1 MLYKRLLIGDKM
13 KIIVMILGLSLLFI
27 SCSSQKM
34 IEGTTI
40 KDSDENRELYDIMQ
54 KYNKYLEAKDID
66 GIMSLVSKR
75 YYDNSGTIDNADDFG
90 YSQLKDILT
99 KRFSQIK
106 EIFQT
111 IKVRKIVHSK
121 SDNKYYVTYE
131 YNAKFLMNIG
141 SNSEWHKKSDINQ
154 MVFQKEDKKFKI
166 IKGL

>member
-1 MLYKRLLIGDKM
+1 M
-13 KIIVMILGLSLLFI
+13 KIIMIILSLSILFV

-34 IEGTTI
+34 IAGTSI
-40 KDSDENRELYDIMQ
+40 KDSDENRELYNIMQ
-54 KYNKYLEAKDID
+54 KYNNALENKNID
-66 GIMSLVSKR
+66 KIMTLVSKR
-75 YYDNSGTIDNADDFG
+75 YYDNSGTIDNTDDFG

-111 IKVRKIVHSK
+111 IKVKKINYNK
-121 SDNKYYVTYE
+121 STDQYYVTYQ

-141 SNSEWHKKSDINQ
+141 NNEEWHKKSDINQ
-154 MVFQKEDKKFKI
+154 MIFKKEDKKFKI